1 MCPQD
6 SPSPFRCCIRQ
17 DHRRRDLSG
26 QAQTETPDRRAHP
39 SGSWAEAN
47 CCGRAEWMRSMTAL
61 QPGPHGHTPRTTV
74 LDTLPPMQRDS
85 GSEPWGICL
94 KASLQ
99 KSFT

>member
-1 MCPQD
+1 
-6 SPSPFRCCIRQ
+6 
-17 DHRRRDLSG
+17 
-26 QAQTETPDRRAHP
+26 
-39 SGSWAEAN
+39 
-47 CCGRAEWMRSMTAL
+47 MRSMTAL